1 MPGTGSAA
9 TRGDEGETTVSQ
21 QGMSEEPP
29 STGLK
34 LWVLAEDPRWLS
46 DLPEAEAV
54 ARRAAEAAWRAARP
68 SDDAAPPSEVSIVLA
83 DDATAAELN
92 RRYRGRSGPTN
103 VLSFGDLD
111 GPGDPGPGPRL
122 LGDVVLARETIA
134 REAVVQDKRLAD
146 HFAHL
151 VVHGL
156 LHLLGHDHQTAGE
169 AAAMEDLERRILAG
183 LGVPDPYRD
192 AAEPRD
198 ALPAGTVS

>member
-1 MPGTGSAA
+1 
-9 TRGDEGETTVSQ
+9 
-21 QGMSEEPP
+21 MSEEPP

>member
-34 LWVLAEDPRWLS
+34 LWVLPEDPRWLS

-54 ARRAAEAAWRAARP
+54 VRRAAEAAWRTARP
-68 SDDAAPPSEVSIVLA
+68 SNGAAAASEVSVVLA
-83 DDATAAELN
+83 DDATAADLN
-92 RRYRGRSGPTN
+92 RRYGGRAGPTN

-111 GPGDPGPGPRL
+111 GPGEPGAGPRL

-134 REAVVQDKRLAD
+134 GEAAVQDKRLAD
-146 HFAHL
+146 HLAHL

-169 AAAMEDLERRILAG
+169 AAAMEDLERQILAG

-192 AAEPRD
+192 AAGAED
-198 ALPAGTVS
+198 AAPAETAP